1 MATLLSDMTDGRRQV
16 VRLASRIVV
25 RRYEQVSDPKVSK
38 KSGPSIRRS
47 FLPVL
52 AERISAECR
61 RGPARGGVSGTIS
74 AVGSVLRDKA
84 FTVVCAYF
92 QTNCELDWRK
102 GVFSRTADCL
112 GSVRC
117 EHAYVL
123 FRNHSTRPV
132 ICTENTRGD
141 RCGTGDN
148 GLGFFMVVQKPA
160 ASEGNTGRF
169 FYTRAAL
176 SARMSQSA
184 AFNAAQGSRDA
195 GAGKG
200 ATVDLTTPSE
210 RVWVQIDNVLA
221 IRPFFV
227 HLSLELFRRSSYRS
241 ECGQDSCGMLGAR
254 AERALVA
261 QFFTAFMLARSI
273 GDCFTRS
280 IVQKNIV

>member
-1 MATLLSDMTDGRRQV
+1 MACVRALGRFGVISVSRPNTDV
-16 VRLASRIVV
+16 VPPEAVLA
-25 RRYEQVSDPKVSK
+25 
-38 KSGPSIRRS
+38 GPSRQSAPYSGIKPSRLS
-47 FLPVL
+47 ALIFK
-52 AERISAECR
+52 RIGREIGEKTLSHR
-61 RGPARGGVSGTIS
+61 KYGTKGRL
-74 AVGSVLRDKA
+74 VGSVYAGLDGLSERRVLGRRIVW
-84 FTVVCAYF
+84 VVSA
-92 QTNCELDWRK
+92 
-102 GVFSRTADCL
+102 
-112 GSVRC
+112 
-117 EHAYVL
+117 
-123 FRNHSTRPV
+123 
-132 ICTENTRGD
+132 NTRGD

-227 HLSLELFRRSSYRS
+227 HLSLRLFRRSSYRS
-241 ECGQDSCGMLGAR
+241 ECGQDSCGMLEAR
-254 AERALVA
+254 AERDWNRPNSSNSCGQYRECYCRRSDTRDICSENLCY
-261 QFFTAFMLARSI
+261 QTTA
-273 GDCFTRS
+273 
-280 IVQKNIV
+280 